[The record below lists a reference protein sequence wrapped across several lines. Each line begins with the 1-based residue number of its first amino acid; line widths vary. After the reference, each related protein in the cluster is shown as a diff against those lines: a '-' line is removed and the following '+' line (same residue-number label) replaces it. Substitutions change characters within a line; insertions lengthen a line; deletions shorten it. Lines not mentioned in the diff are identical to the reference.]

1 MKVLVTGGGTGGHV
15 YPALCVLN
23 RLKEKVSEAEILYV
37 GKAGSLEEK
46 LATESGYS
54 FRSIEARGLTRK
66 ISFDFFKSAVS
77 NLKGFF
83 QSLSILREFSPDVIF
98 ATGGY
103 VAFPVLLAAVFL
115 RRPFF
120 LHEQNAVAG
129 LTNRIFSRFAE
140 SVALSFPETR
150 GIKSNRTKF
159 TGNPVREEIF
169 KARKEEAI
177 EFFGLKEDLK
187 TLLVMGGSQ
196 GSVKLNEALIKS
208 LPAFARFRP
217 IQIIHLTGEAN
228 FEEVKKEFEEKKE
241 QLNFPDDLVYCPFP
255 YLEEIGLAYAAADLV
270 LCRAGATTISELM
283 ALGKPAILVPYPWA
297 TDNHQ
302 EENARAVERRGAG
315 RVILEKD
322 LTPIVLF
329 EEVKRVIYNET
340 ALRLMGQR
348 ARWLSRKEADRAIVE
363 IILSL
368 KQASEILQSA
378 TEETEETEEWEWL
391 TR

>member
-1 MKVLVTGGGTGGHV
+1 M
-15 YPALCVLN
+15 
-23 RLKEKVSEAEILYV
+23 
-37 GKAGSLEEK
+37 
-46 LATESGYS
+46 
-54 FRSIEARGLTRK
+54 
-66 ISFDFFKSAVS
+66 
-77 NLKGFF
+77 
-83 QSLSILREFSPDVIF
+83 SILREFSPDVIF

-177 EFFGLKEDLK
+177 KFFGLKEDLK

-196 GSVKLNEALIKS
+196 GSVKLNEALLKS
-208 LPAFARFRP
+208 LPSFARFRP

-241 QLNFPDDLVYCPFP
+241 QLNFPEELVYRPFP

-348 ARWLSRKEADRAIVE
+348 ARWLSRREADQAIVE

-378 TEETEETEEWEWL
+378 TEETEESEEWEWL

>member
-1 MKVLVTGGGTGGHV
+1 
-15 YPALCVLN
+15 
-23 RLKEKVSEAEILYV
+23 
-37 GKAGSLEEK
+37 
-46 LATESGYS
+46 
-54 FRSIEARGLTRK
+54 
-66 ISFDFFKSAVS
+66 
-77 NLKGFF
+77 
-83 QSLSILREFSPDVIF
+83 
-98 ATGGY
+98 
-103 VAFPVLLAAVFL
+103 
-115 RRPFF
+115 
-120 LHEQNAVAG
+120 
-129 LTNRIFSRFAE
+129 
-140 SVALSFPETR
+140 
-150 GIKSNRTKF
+150 
-159 TGNPVREEIF
+159 VREEIF

-196 GSVKLNEALIKS
+196 GSVKLNEALLKS

-217 IQIIHLTGEAN
+217 LQIIHLTGEAN

-241 QLNFPDDLVYCPFP
+241 QLNFPDELVYRPFP

-348 ARWLSRKEADRAIVE
+348 ARWLSRREADRAIVE

-378 TEETEETEEWEWL
+378 TEETEESEEWEWL